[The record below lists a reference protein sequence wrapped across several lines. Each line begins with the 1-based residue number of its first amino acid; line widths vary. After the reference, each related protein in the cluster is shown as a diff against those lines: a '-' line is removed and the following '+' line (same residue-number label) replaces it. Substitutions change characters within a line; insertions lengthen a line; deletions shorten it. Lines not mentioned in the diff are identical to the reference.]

1 MKQISFETND
11 RVLNELLKCV
21 KIGREK
27 YNLPNIKIPDVTY
40 DVKVHMQDGRIARNG
55 RLGSMAK

>member
-27 YNLPNIKIPDVTY
+27 YNLPHIKIPEVIY
-40 DVKVHMQDGRIARNG
+40 DVKGT
-55 RLGSMAK
+55 